1 MNNTPRRPWSANF
14 RRKIHAKVVIT
25 KRLMQ
30 REGSGHTFI
39 VVESENV
46 LASGGDGLPSGRL
59 RPLQTATG

>member
-1 MNNTPRRPWSANF
+1 MNNTPRRPWLASF
-14 RRKIHAKVVIT
+14 RRMIHATVVST
-25 KRLMQ
+25 KCLMHC
-30 REGSGHTFI
+30 SVKGHTFI